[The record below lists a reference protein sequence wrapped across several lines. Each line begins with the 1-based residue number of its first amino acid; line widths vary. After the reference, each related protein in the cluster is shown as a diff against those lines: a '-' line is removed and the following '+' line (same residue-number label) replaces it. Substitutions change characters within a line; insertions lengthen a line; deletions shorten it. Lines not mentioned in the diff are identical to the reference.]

1 MLQNNPTEVPVESVP
16 TRNRL
21 LESAV
26 VLFAEKGFAAASVRD
41 ICSEADANI
50 AAINYYFG
58 SKDRLYAEAV
68 KAVYSQC
75 ECLNSM
81 PRLLQAPDA
90 PDRLLASWIEWFI
103 HSNHNGEGAQR
114 ITLFLRRELA
124 YPTPVLQEIRED
136 VFHPPLTALREL
148 VQAILPATVSDAEL
162 NEICSSITAPVFMGT
177 IGAPL
182 SQNPTGPTEAYCQH
196 CVRWAMAGMQ
206 AYGATLSSQWAL
218 QG

>member
-1 MLQNNPTEVPVESVP
+1 
-16 TRNRL
+16 L

-103 HSNHNGEGAQR
+103 HSNHNGEGAHR

-148 VQAILPATVSDAEL
+148 VQAILPA
-162 NEICSSITAPVFMGT
+162 TAPVFMGT